1 MYMHKFLS
9 YYKLGLAV
17 RIEKKKKEGSQERA
31 DILLLVG
38 FLLLTAVVIPVVEAS
53 KLLQPK
59 ESMRLFINKIFYHIS
74 N

>member
-17 RIEKKKKEGSQERA
+17 RIEKRKKEGSQERA
-31 DILLLVG
+31 DIFLLVG

-59 ESMRLFINKIFYHIS
+59 ESMRLFISKIFYHIS